1 MNVESHTGKG
11 TVFLFFIPYTIAGE
25 GEIVRAVPALLSAV
39 PASSGSAASDIHL
52 LVVDDNV
59 MNRNLMRHLLESR
72 HFSFEIGRNGREAI
86 ESLQQKKYD
95 LVLMDI
101 QMPEM
106 DGYAA
111 RRSIRS
117 VLRLDVPIIAMT
129 ADAMAG
135 EREKCLECGMNEY
148 LFKPIREPE
157 LFRVVSL
164 VTGGAAGGA
173 D

>member
-1 MNVESHTGKG
+1 
-11 TVFLFFIPYTIAGE
+11 
-25 GEIVRAVPALLSAV
+25 
-39 PASSGSAASDIHL
+39 
-52 LVVDDNV
+52 
-59 MNRNLMRHLLESR
+59 MRHLWKSR
-72 HFSFEIGRNGREAI
+72 HFSFEIVSNGREAI

-111 RRSIRS
+111 SRSIRS

-129 ADAMAG
+129 AHAMAG

-148 LFKPIREPE
+148 LSKPIREPE
-157 LFRVVSL
+157 LFRMISLFTSGKARTEEEGATPAQAEKPAQVSYQYIDL
-164 VTGGAAGGA
+164 EYLKQLS
-173 D
+173 